1 MESIQII
8 KQHIKSV
15 KNINQITKAMELVA
29 ATKMRK
35 SEEVTLAA
43 RPYSFLALDLLASLS
58 KIKNIKMPALFSKRN
73 VQKTAVVV
81 VTSDKGLAGA
91 FNSTILKKVDEFIK
105 QSQNE
110 KDEKIFIAVG
120 KKAANYL
127 SKFNLA
133 ERFLKFGDFIEL
145 SQIKP
150 LADFLINGFLNYKWD
165 KIIVFSMH
173 FKSVFKQEVFVK
185 QILPISFESLKETLE
200 NIIPETGKFSE
211 FKNQKQLS
219 VFKDRVIS
227 EYLIEPSP
235 EKILD
240 ELAKHLVL
248 IEIYQLI
255 LEANSSEHAAR
266 RFAMKNASENAE
278 KLSFNLSL
286 IYNKARQNAIT
297 KEIVEI
303 VSGAEALN
311 N

>member
-29 ATKMRK
+29 ATKMRR
-35 SEEVTLAA
+35 SEEAA
-43 RPYSFLALDLLASLS
+43 LSSRPYSFLALDLLVSLS
-58 KIKNIKMPALFSKRN
+58 KIKNIKMPELFLKRDIK
-73 VQKTAVVV
+73 KTAIVVI
-81 VTSDKGLAGA
+81 TSDKGLAGA
-91 FNSTILKKVDEFIK
+91 FNSVVLKKVDEFIK

-127 SKFNLA
+127 SKFNLS
-133 ERFLKFGDFIEL
+133 EKFLKFGDFVEV

-150 LADFLINGFLNYKWD
+150 LADFLIDGFLNHKWD

-173 FKSVFKQEVFVK
+173 FKSVFKQEVVIK
-185 QILPISFESLKETLE
+185 QILPISLESLKETLE

-211 FKNQKQLS
+211 FRKQKQLS
-219 VFKDRVIS
+219 AFKNIKVL

-240 ELAKHLVL
+240 KLTKHLVL
-248 IEIYQLI
+248 IEIYQLV
-255 LEANSSEHAAR
+255 LEANASEHAAR

-278 KLSFNLSL
+278 KLSFDLSL
-286 IYNKARQNAIT
+286 IYNKARQNIIT

-303 VSGAEALN
+303 VSGAEALDN
-311 N
+311 